1 VTYAAEDF
9 PRLPETDDSAA
20 FTVDKEAFVDT
31 IARVSRSASR
41 SERRAY
47 LGAEERERRALV
59 RHELTST

>member
-1 VTYAAEDF
+1 MRWNGRRV
-9 PRLPETDDSAA
+9 ETDNA
-20 FTVDKEAFVDT
+20 FLEE
-31 IARVSRSASR
+31 R